1 MSSVRSGPFDQKNT
15 TYIVTGASLV
25 NDLVTYTQSLS
36 SALVQT
42 GQFAAH
48 ANAALVTQ
56 GYLLVDTGK
65 RLVPGQQP
73 NVPTL
78 LIGVNAIPMDS
89 SGRRLGSFP
98 GTTAATISGFIDP
111 NSPNVAVY
119 SRDRPT
125 TFNDNLYFSGAAN
138 LQAAGDLMT
147 NASLMG
153 SSGATDFTVSTNGAG
168 VRHRGPGVF
177 SGGTL
182 TAAGGA
188 NISTAALAG
197 GVLTA
202 TVTAASAANGVVTY
216 TATHTF
222 AAGEVV
228 SITGLSTAAFN
239 LTNVVIANVISTT
252 GFTVSNP
259 ATGTSVSGASGVAT
273 VVESGV
279 LVPTSLTG
287 TTASGAVLTSG
298 TFTSSSY
305 TSTTGVLLFTVPNT
319 FSAGQTVT
327 ISNVAGAGAA
337 AFNLTNAIIASA
349 TSSNFTVN
357 TAIGQG
363 SQVATADSGTA
374 TVTVPALTV
383 TSGGLRVNAGNT
395 STVTLAHT
403 GVAYNNTTGILTYTV
418 TNSFTPGQVVTVND
432 FTGTH
437 AAVVNIRGVI
447 ATATSSLFTVNS
459 TPGLTGSLT
468 LTSSTGTVVAT
479 QPSLTVTS
487 ANTTV
492 NNGLVAAGGLNVFS
506 STPIAIATTFINY
519 SPSQSIYTIANTSA
533 TLTINITTNIPAVG
547 AVFYIAITQTSA
559 ALTGVTVTGTSVT
572 YAACGAGASGATILA
587 TVVRTA

>member
-36 SALVQT
+36 AALVQT

-48 ANAALVTQ
+48 PNAALVTQ

-78 LIGVNAIPMDS
+78 LIGVNAIPMDT

-111 NSPNVAVY
+111 NSPNVAIY

-125 TFNDNLYFSGAAN
+125 TFNDNLYFSGATN
-138 LQAAGDLMT
+138 LNNAGNLMT
-147 NASLMG
+147 NASLLG

-177 SGGTL
+177 SGGAL

-197 GVLTA
+197 GALTA

-216 TATHTF
+216 TAANTF
-222 AAGEVV
+222 AVGEVV

-239 LTNVVIANVISTT
+239 LTNVVITNVSSTL
-252 GFTVSNP
+252 FRVSNP
-259 ATGTSVSGASGVAT
+259 ATGTAVSGASGVAT

-298 TFTSSSY
+298 TFTSASY
-305 TSTTGVLLFTVPNT
+305 TTATGVLLFTVPNT
-319 FSAGQTVT
+319 FNAGQTVT
-327 ISNVAGAGAA
+327 ISGVTGGGAA

-363 SQVATADSGTA
+363 SQAATDSTGTA
-374 TVTVPALTV
+374 TVTIPALTV
-383 TSGGLRVNAGNT
+383 TSGGLRVNAG
-395 STVTLAHT
+395 STRTTATITGGSYTTAT
-403 GVAYNNTTGILTYTV
+403 GVYSYTV
-418 TNSFTPGQVVTVND
+418 ANSFTPGQVVTVVD
-432 FTGTH
+432 
-437 AAVVNIRGVI
+437 VVNTAVASGPTDLLNITGVVATASSTAFTI
-447 ATATSSLFTVNS
+447 NGTAGSPSTNIAWASGGTATATQNSLVVNS
-459 TPGLTGSLT
+459 
-468 LTSSTGTVVAT
+468 SS
-479 QPSLTVTS
+479 
-487 ANTTV
+487 TTV
-492 NNGLVAAGGLNVFS
+492 NGPISLGASLPVVSPTTSGGSINLANGNIW
-506 STPIAIATTFINY
+506 TITT
-519 SPSQSIYTIANTSA
+519 TTSA
-533 TLTINITTNIPAVG
+533 TPSFTVTNAPLGCI
-547 AVFYIAITQTSA
+547 FYVLITQASA
-559 ALTGVTVTGTSVT
+559 ATTSIT
-572 YAACGAGASGATILA
+572 FTQSGATFGSSQIIPIGTTLL
-587 TVVRTA
+587 TVVRLT